1 MTIDVNDVHS
11 VMLAF
16 FLDRK
21 IEKSEMISWF
31 NSQLENTSKV
41 IPEVSHVARLT
52 HSSSKAISIL
62 DSVNSDNYPYLITT
76 KNVNSEY
83 LDASYKDAKFQTLS
97 KFLTLSVKNSNKKLG
112 TLLAENPDF
121 FSLITNDEK
130 LRKVWSDQ
138 VKIAYQHIPISHTL
152 AKQVYIYIGDGNY
165 HLVSPMLSSTLA
177 HEIFKEIEKRNDLN
191 KLIEQARDK
200 NEWSEVPYIRYPNTA
215 RLRVTGGNK
224 IVDIIK
230 AASNVSILNIDRRGS
245 LLLFSALPP
254 KWETNSNPPTSI
266 KQLLQL
272 GYSGRLFSQVEYLIK
287 VFKENKLFIN
297 HERKLLLKE
306 LIEDIVYKIFDEIM
320 LIRHSQPSGWTEN
333 LSMPMYL
340 RLLLDPKILHT
351 QQFSQ
356 PEITAFFDEFKLEIA
371 KWISLGIND
380 EIRTKSLE
388 SLWLKIISPMMQEF
402 YQTLKAE

>member
-1 MTIDVNDVHS
+1 MTIDINDVHS
-11 VMLAF
+11 VMMEF
-16 FLDRK
+16 FSARK
-21 IEKSEMISWF
+21 IDKSDIISWF
-31 NSQLENTSKV
+31 NSQLENTGKV

-52 HSSSKAISIL
+52 HSSSKAISIH
-62 DSVNSDNYPYLITT
+62 DSVNSDKYPYLITT
-76 KNVNSEY
+76 KNVNSDY
-83 LDASYKDAKFQTLS
+83 LDATYKDAKFQTLS

-121 FSLITNDEK
+121 FSLITNDEA
-130 LRKVWSDQ
+130 LRKVWSNQ
-138 VKIAYQHIPISHTL
+138 IKIAYQHTPTSHTL
-152 AKQVYIYIGDGNY
+152 AKQIYIHIGNGNY

-177 HEIFKEIEKRNDLN
+177 HEIFKEIEKRSDLN
-191 KLIEQARDK
+191 KSIKQAKDD
-200 NEWSEVPYIRYPNTA
+200 NEWSELPYISYPKVA

-230 AASNVSILNIDRRGS
+230 AASNVSILNIERRGS
-245 LLLFSALPP
+245 LLLFPALPP
-254 KWETNSNPPTSI
+254 HWQANTNPPTSI

-272 GYSGRLFSQVEYLIK
+272 GYSRKLFSQVEYLLG

-320 LIRHSQPSGWTEN
+320 LIRHSQPSGWAEN
-333 LSMPMYL
+333 RSMPMYL
-340 RLLLDPKILHT
+340 RLLLDPQILQN

-356 PEITAFFDEFKLEIA
+356 PEITAFFDEFKLDIVQ
-371 KWISLGIND
+371 WISKGIGD
-380 EIRTKSLE
+380 DIRTKSLE
-388 SLWLKIISPMMQEF
+388 NLWLKIMSPIMQEF